1 MSPNTDAKGCTMSLS
16 HHDLAFLLFLQDSL
30 KADLKYVAN
39 DPEALAETQ
48 EQLREVEAEIEKRT
62 S

>member
-1 MSPNTDAKGCTMSLS
+1 MSLS